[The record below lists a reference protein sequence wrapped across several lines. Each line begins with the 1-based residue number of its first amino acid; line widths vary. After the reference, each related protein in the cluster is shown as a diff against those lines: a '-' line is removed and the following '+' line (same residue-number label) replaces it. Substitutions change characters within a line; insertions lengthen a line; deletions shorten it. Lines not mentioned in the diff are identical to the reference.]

1 MKKLLKLFFA
11 FSLCLLFQTALFAQ
25 NKTVTGT
32 VVDQNNAPLSGASVT
47 VKGRRG
53 GVTTD
58 DKGAFKIS
66 VPSGTETLVISYV
79 GAPNQQVSLDGKSIV
94 SVSMDVKQSN
104 MGEVVVIGYGTQRR
118 GDVNGAISSIS
129 AKDIDRKS
137 VV

>member
-1 MKKLLKLFFA
+1 MKKLLKLFFV
-11 FSLCLLFQTALFAQ
+11 FSLCLFFKTALFAQ

-47 VKGRRG
+47 VKGLRG

-79 GAPNQQVSLDGKSIV
+79 GAPNEQVPLEGKS
-94 SVSMDVKQSN
+94 
-104 MGEVVVIGYGTQRR
+104 
-118 GDVNGAISSIS
+118 
-129 AKDIDRKS
+129 
-137 VV
+137 